1 MKINEVEVVTN
12 GKFAY
17 DGCHKIYIIEDEQ
30 DEKEAIEFG
39 YEIHPIDRLEDMYE
53 VSCSLKFISN
63 WKLNKHYVGQFE
75 EAKFE
80 Y

>member
-1 MKINEVEVVTN
+1 MKINGIEVVTN

-30 DEKEAIEFG
+30 DEKEAIEFEYDLLPIEKLKET
-39 YEIHPIDRLEDMYE
+39 YED
-53 VSCSLKFISN
+53 SCPLKFISN
-63 WKLNKHYVGQFE
+63 WKLDKYYVSQFK
-75 EAKFE
+75 EAKIE